1 VITVRFSLFA
11 IIPAMFDALDEDDL
25 DAVTDMIRKLPEDEQ
40 TQLRDTLTEIT
51 DRIDIVWAEA
61 NDAERKPNP

>member
-1 VITVRFSLFA
+1 MRFSLFD
-11 IIPAMFDALDEDDL
+11 IITAMFDALDEDDL

-61 NDAERKPNP
+61 NDAERKPTP